1 MGDFYE
7 TFNDDAEIASKV
19 LNITLTTRD
28 KKDDPTPLAGFPHH
42 AINQYLPKLVKAGYK
57 VAIAD
62 QMEDPRLAKGIVRR
76 EVTRVVTP
84 GTLLDN
90 SSGNDDKNNFI
101 AAVFRLKKIFGLA
114 YCDMATG
121 EFEITET
128 ANIDNLRDEIGR
140 IGPSE
145 ILISS
150 KQDFSQFSD
159 YSIQPLD
166 EYKFE
171 YERSKEILCDNF
183 GTKSLSPF
191 GITNYKSA
199 VISAG
204 AIIYY
209 LQETQKTD
217 LSHIRKIKY
226 IDLKGNMILDRST
239 LKNLDIIYSSSEM
252 GGKASLIG
260 VLDNTMTSMGARK
273 LRNWII
279 HPLLDKK
286 EIVKRIENVDS
297 LYNDLNSLGEI
308 RDQLKSVSD
317 IERISGKI
325 GLNRANARDLVSLK
339 DTLSNILSLCDFL
352 KQAEILSDLC
362 SKITKQKA
370 KIKDIINLIDKSIV
384 DNPPNTIME
393 GHIIKE
399 GYDKEIDEI
408 KTQTKESKDW
418 IENLQSHER
427 ERTGISSLK
436 VSSNKVFGYYIEVT
450 NTHKEKIPEDYVRK
464 QTLVNSERYIT
475 PELKQK
481 EAIVLNAQEKLNE
494 LEYQSFQEVRDK
506 LIKYLETVQDVS
518 EAISVIDVI
527 SNLAY
532 VANHNNYCKPEILD
546 FGEET
551 GILDIENG
559 RHPIVEGISKEE
571 FVSNDMT
578 VDLHEHRLI
587 ILTGPNMSG
596 KSTYIRQMALIVLM
610 AQIGSFVP
618 ASSAK
623 ISLVDRI
630 FTRVGA
636 SDDLSAGRST
646 FLVEMDEAANII
658 NNATK
663 YSFIVLDEIGRGTS
677 TYDGVSIAWA
687 VAEYI
692 NEKIGAR
699 CLFATHYHELL
710 KLEDE
715 LPGIKNYNVAV
726 VEEGDE
732 VIFLRKIEEGGT
744 NKSYGIHVAKMAGL
758 PDELI
763 NRAEE
768 ILSGFEQEDMFGV
781 RSNKV
786 DSDKQR
792 DPGEPTR
799 HDLQDDRSES
809 QLSFMDNDLANNMP
823 TLYSELK
830 NLDLDN
836 LTPLEALKKIAKW
849 KKRLSN

>member
-1 MGDFYE
+1 
-7 TFNDDAEIASKV
+7 
-19 LNITLTTRD
+19 
-28 KKDDPTPLAGFPHH
+28 
-42 AINQYLPKLVKAGYK
+42 
-57 VAIAD
+57 
-62 QMEDPRLAKGIVRR
+62 
-76 EVTRVVTP
+76 
-84 GTLLDN
+84 
-90 SSGNDDKNNFI
+90 
-101 AAVFRLKKIFGLA
+101 
-114 YCDMATG
+114 
-121 EFEITET
+121 
-128 ANIDNLRDEIGR
+128 
-140 IGPSE
+140 
-145 ILISS
+145 
-150 KQDFSQFSD
+150 
-159 YSIQPLD
+159 
-166 EYKFE
+166 
-171 YERSKEILCDNF
+171 
-183 GTKSLSPF
+183 
-191 GITNYKSA
+191 
-199 VISAG
+199 
-204 AIIYY
+204 
-209 LQETQKTD
+209 
-217 LSHIRKIKY
+217 
-226 IDLKGNMILDRST
+226 
-239 LKNLDIIYSSSEM
+239 
-252 GGKASLIG
+252 
-260 VLDNTMTSMGARK
+260 
-273 LRNWII
+273 
-279 HPLLDKK
+279 
-286 EIVKRIENVDS
+286 
-297 LYNDLNSLGEI
+297 
-308 RDQLKSVSD
+308 
-317 IERISGKI
+317 
-325 GLNRANARDLVSLK
+325 
-339 DTLSNILSLCDFL
+339 
-352 KQAEILSDLC
+352 
-362 SKITKQKA
+362 
-370 KIKDIINLIDKSIV
+370 
-384 DNPPNTIME
+384 
-393 GHIIKE
+393 
-399 GYDKEIDEI
+399 
-408 KTQTKESKDW
+408 
-418 IENLQSHER
+418 
-427 ERTGISSLK
+427 
-436 VSSNKVFGYYIEVT
+436 
-450 NTHKEKIPEDYVRK
+450 
-464 QTLVNSERYIT
+464 
-475 PELKQK
+475 
-481 EAIVLNAQEKLNE
+481 
-494 LEYQSFQEVRDK
+494 
-506 LIKYLETVQDVS
+506 
-518 EAISVIDVI
+518 
-527 SNLAY
+527 
-532 VANHNNYCKPEILD
+532 
-546 FGEET
+546 
-551 GILDIENG
+551 
-559 RHPIVEGISKEE
+559 
-571 FVSNDMT
+571 
-578 VDLHEHRLI
+578 
-587 ILTGPNMSG
+587 
-596 KSTYIRQMALIVLM
+596 MALIVLM